1 MTALDQRDPLNG
13 RTGRDEGSGSRGSL
27 RAPFLAAI
35 SLLES
40 NSFGLTVKGYNAV
53 LIADHNVPRGDDS
66 RQAAGGEGV
75 HLKALRSAKGF

>member
-1 MTALDQRDPLNG
+1 MVAQVGTKEAVLADPY
-13 RTGRDEGSGSRGSL
+13 E
-27 RAPFLAAI
+27 RAFLAAI

-40 NSFGLTVKGYNAV
+40 NSFGLTVKGYDAV

-75 HLKALRSAKGF
+75 HLKALRSAKAF